1 MPMTPILSGD
11 TGQNCTEKCRGGPQL
26 TLTVDQMAKVMNI
39 SRNTAYELVK
49 QPGFPCLHVGKR
61 ILMNRDMR
69 KHGSTTNVRSLREI

>member
-49 QPGFPCLHVGKR
+49 QPGFPSIKIGGRFFVLIDKVNDWLEEQSQKKG
-61 ILMNRDMR
+61 
-69 KHGSTTNVRSLREI
+69 

>member
-49 QPGFPCLHVGKR
+49 QPGFPCFHVGKR
-61 ILMNRDMR
+61 ILVNRDMLQAWLNDQC
-69 KHGSTTNVRSLREI
+69 SQTV